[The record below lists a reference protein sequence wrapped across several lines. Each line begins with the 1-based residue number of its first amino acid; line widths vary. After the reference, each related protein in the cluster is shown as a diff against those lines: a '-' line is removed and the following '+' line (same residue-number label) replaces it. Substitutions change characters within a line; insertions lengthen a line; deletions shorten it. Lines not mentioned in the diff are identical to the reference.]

1 MSIIVVALPRK
12 TIIVY
17 EDIFFSI
24 FFLLFHAY
32 NISDGFTIYYYKII
46 PCLFIE
52 LVGYKLV
59 MKLTYLWCET
69 YWSF

>member
-24 FFLLFHAY
+24 FFFLLFHAY

-59 MKLTYLWCET
+59 MKLTYL
-69 YWSF
+69 

>member
-1 MSIIVVALPRK
+1 MK
-12 TIIVY
+12 T
-17 EDIFFSI
+17 FFFQFS
-24 FFLLFHAY
+24 FLLFHAY

-59 MKLTYLWCET
+59 MKLTYL
-69 YWSF
+69 